1 MVDAYERARDEFIKS
16 VERMGTQIAGA
27 AGLPRRISAFLMFTP
42 RPVSLDELCER
53 LGVAKSG
60 VSVNVRMLENS
71 GLVRKVWVKGE
82 RKDFYEADFRI
93 AELYANSFDKMA
105 DLGARA
111 VFESIENSLRTLDGE
126 VAPENRVDAAA
137 ARERLARELRLKE
150 PVIELFAHF
159 VEALKDLSAR
169 LEGGE

>member
-1 MVDAYERARDEFIKS
+1 MADAYESARDEFINS
-16 VERMGTQIAGA
+16 AERNTAQMGSA
-27 AGLPRRISAFLMFTP
+27 ASLPRRVHAYLMFTP
-42 RPVSLDELCER
+42 RPVSLDELCKN
-53 LGVAKSG
+53 LHVAKSG

-71 GLVRKVWVKGE
+71 GFVRKVWLKGE

-105 DLGARA
+105 DPGVRA
-111 VFESIENSLRTLDGE
+111 VFESIENSLRILDGD
-126 VAPENRVDAAA
+126 VAPENRADAAA

-150 PVIELFAHF
+150 PIIELFARF
-159 VEALKDLSAR
+159 VEALNDLNAR